1 MEEEEEEEEARE
13 RGMLDQRVGRKMEV
27 LTSPPGK
34 WCLHA
39 PPPKYVHTHPHTY
52 TYAAADNVIL
62 KVLSCQDHNH
72 TCVAILWHSFP
83 PPNLPAMNSVIL

>member
-34 WCLHA
+34 CSLA
-39 PPPKYVHTHPHTY
+39 SPPKYMHTPPTHIHMQK
-52 TYAAADNVIL
+52 L
-62 KVLSCQDHNH
+62 K
-72 TCVAILWHSFP
+72 
-83 PPNLPAMNSVIL
+83 M